1 MKLNVDLGYILKRLI
16 VIGLGFLLISQLKS
30 CDVFALEYVDVTNAV
45 SNCRGIY
52 YNNNTI
58 SYSIGTP
65 TYRTGNSDNYFYCQ
79 YSGSSLPLT
88 HDYKFQFFGLRKAS
102 YSSNPDFQV
111 GKKYNITFNVRTSF
125 YYFSGSSTIGPNNLI
140 EFRFSPSI
148 SGENAYGL
156 FNGLNTAKCSID
168 QLQDTIQ
175 NNLVLY
181 HNYKVT
187 CKEYEFTNTTIGYQ
201 NLYLY
206 LVLDTANNSTYP
218 MIDLVDVS
226 NIFSY
231 EEIVTNVDI
240 NKSINDVN
248 SSINDSDVSQAE
260 QSANSIFNTNNPDI
274 VNYGLESVI
283 TAPIQILARA
293 TDSCSPLSFSIFHK
307 TITLPCG
314 DALFWTKDFSSY
326 NTIFSNGET
335 DLNTTRNTFR
345 AFWNLF
351 FGGAII
357 FHLLTI
363 LYEVLNK
370 AIDPTNDDL
379 YFISDAIDSS
389 SKSSSP
395 VVRDSDGDEPRHVKG
410 SSYNPKHSKQSRL
423 IHSKE
428 QSDAVVLGSLK

>member
-1 MKLNVDLGYILKRLI
+1 MKLNIDLGYILKRLI
-16 VIGLGFLLISQLKS
+16 VIGLGFVLISQLKS
-30 CDVFALEYVDVTNAV
+30 CDVFALDNFSTEPTINNSYWYSDT
-45 SNCRGIY
+45 S
-52 YNNNTI
+52 NNNTAITPTSVSSGGSISWYKFTQVNNYSKLRIVYNLGEFISGYYDVSFVVYSDYNYI
-58 SYSIGTP
+58 SYTAFI
-65 TYRTGNSDNYFYCQ
+65 TGA
-79 YSGSSLPLT
+79 GSSLSSCYSDVSSSVPDTTDPNSVLGG
-88 HDYKFQFFGLRKAS
+88 YQSFICKNVYLNGSQFNLFLGSLGNRGNS
-102 YSSNPDFQV
+102 YSTYV
-111 GKKYNITFNVRTSF
+111 GKKMSF
-125 YYFSGSSTIGPNNLI
+125 IGV
-140 EFRFSPSI
+140 
-148 SGENAYGL
+148 
-156 FNGLNTAKCSID
+156 
-168 QLQDTIQ
+168 Q
-175 NNLVLY
+175 
-181 HNYKVT
+181 
-187 CKEYEFTNTTIGYQ
+187 
-201 NLYLY
+201 
-206 LVLDTANNSTYP
+206 
-218 MIDLVDVS
+218 DVS
-226 NIFSY
+226 S
-231 EEIVTNVDI
+231 
-240 NKSINDVN
+240 SINSQSQQQHQDSQNVQNKIDDVN

-260 QSANSIFNTNNPDI
+260 QSGNSIFNTNNPDI

-395 VVRDSDGDEPRHVKG
+395 VVRDSDGDGPRHVNG